1 MSTTIEVTGGLTVE
15 QAAAKAGANIR
26 QQAEARKFAL
36 HTKAVCMADRV
47 VIQFALTSM
56 REMQMAATYYNGKR
70 MTDRTITTW
79 LPSGTLLDVYSA

>member
-1 MSTTIEVTGGLTVE
+1 
-15 QAAAKAGANIR
+15 
-26 QQAEARKFAL
+26 
-36 HTKAVCMADRV
+36 MADRV
-47 VIQFALTSM
+47 VLQFALTSM

>member
-1 MSTTIEVTGGLTVE
+1 MSTIIEVVGGQTVE
-15 QAAAKAGANIR
+15 KAAAKAGANIR

-47 VIQFALTSM
+47 MLQFAM
-56 REMQMAATYYNGKR
+56 RGGRELQMCATYYNGKR

-79 LPSGTLLDVYSA
+79 LPSGTLLEVRGA